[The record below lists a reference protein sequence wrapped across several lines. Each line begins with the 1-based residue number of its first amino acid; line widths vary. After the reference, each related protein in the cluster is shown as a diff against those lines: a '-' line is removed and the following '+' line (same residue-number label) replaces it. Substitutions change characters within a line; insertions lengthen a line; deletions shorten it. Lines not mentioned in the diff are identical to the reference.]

1 MDIAVNDDE
10 FRLAIADQMWT
21 MPSSPTVRIV
31 FDGHIV
37 ELFSAAGVFA
47 ARVPDTGARTISRTN
62 GACSIYE
69 L

>member
-1 MDIAVNDDE
+1 
-10 FRLAIADQMWT
+10 MWT

-47 ARVPDTGARTISRTN
+47 ARVHASARTISLSN
-62 GACSIYE
+62 SACFIHE